1 MGSAA
6 SVPNLGAPARV
17 WGGGLGIERIV
28 VRERVLFFFFF
39 NEYC

>member
-1 MGSAA
+1 MRTGSVGSAA

-28 VRERVLFFFFF
+28 VRERVL